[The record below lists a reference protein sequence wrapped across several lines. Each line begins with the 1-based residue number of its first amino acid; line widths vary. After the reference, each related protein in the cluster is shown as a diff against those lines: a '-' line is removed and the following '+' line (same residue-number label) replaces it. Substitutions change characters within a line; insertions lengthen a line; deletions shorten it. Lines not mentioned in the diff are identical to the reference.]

1 MAFGAGA
8 ERQGLAQGMAL
19 VGCGSVLPAVSVSN
33 ERLSER
39 VETSDDWIRSRTG
52 IGARRVAGP
61 DETLTSLAAERPAG
75 PWSTPAGKR
84 KAWI

>member
-1 MAFGAGA
+1 
-8 ERQGLAQGMAL
+8 MAL

-61 DETLTSLAAERPAG
+61 DETLTSLAAKAARRALEHAG
-75 PWSTPAGKR
+75 W
-84 KAWI
+84 